1 MSDLD
6 ENPVLFGKT
15 FLTSEL
21 IHFAFKKKR
30 AIATIVDLVS

>member
-1 MSDLD
+1 MSNLS

-21 IHFAFKKKR
+21 IHFAKNGPSQV
-30 AIATIVDLVS
+30 ATIVD